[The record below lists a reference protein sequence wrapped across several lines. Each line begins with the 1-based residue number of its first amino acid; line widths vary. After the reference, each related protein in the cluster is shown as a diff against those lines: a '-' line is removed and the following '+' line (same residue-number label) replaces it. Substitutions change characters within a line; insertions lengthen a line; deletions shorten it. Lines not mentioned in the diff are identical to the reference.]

1 MHQYAMGIHEPNKK
15 RKKQILDY
23 RLSWLNSLY
32 IYKKT
37 SKRPSLLHV
46 NVEGF
51 FVSFLLTFM
60 PRKTTLSSN
69 CKILSNIEE
78 ITQVVHSQ

>member
-46 NVEGF
+46 NVEGS
-51 FVSFLLTFM
+51 FVSFKRNADNGNF
-60 PRKTTLSSN
+60 
-69 CKILSNIEE
+69 KIILMIE
-78 ITQVVHSQ
+78 